1 MANAETSFG
10 LRPVGLVGSGT
21 NSTGVTQYEIA
32 SNNTNAIFN
41 GALVIPLA
49 GGVIDQAGDTAG
61 GTTAA
66 LGVLVGVEYVDSVSK
81 KPVFINYWPGSGSV
95 SVDTN
100 HPVKA
105 LVADNPEQL
114 FVVAA
119 DATLTDRA
127 TALTG
132 VFANAS
138 LGTSARTGSTDTGK
152 SNSQLSVS
160 SINTTATLPLR
171 IVGLV
176 DDDAN
181 NDYSSAGA
189 HLLVRINAHFNSGT
203 RRFDSQT
210 TADSVSY
217 THLTLPTT

>member
-1 MANAETSFG
+1 MANQETAFG
-10 LRPVGLVGSGT
+10 LRPVGLVGSGANT
-21 NSTGVTQYEIA
+21 TGVTEYEIA
-32 SNNTNAIFN
+32 SDNTNAIYN
-41 GALVIPLA
+41 GAIVVPLA
-49 GGVIDQAGDTAG
+49 AGVIDQAGDTAG
-61 GTTAA
+61 GTTQA
-66 LGVLVGVEYVDSVSK
+66 LGVLVGVQYHDSTQK
-81 KPVFINYWPGSGSV
+81 KPVFLNYWPGSGSV

-100 HPVKA
+100 FPVKA
-105 LVADNPEQL
+105 LVADNPDQL

-127 TALTG
+127 TALTA

-160 SINTTATLPLR
+160 SIAVTATLPLR

-189 HLLVRINAHFNSGT
+189 HLLVRLNAHFNAGT
-203 RRFDSQT
+203 RGFASQT
-210 TADSVSY
+210 TADS
-217 THLTLPTT
+217 TGI